1 MTRDAVVMKLGGR
14 RDIAAKKRRMPFVA
28 KIRRE
33 DPFRL
38 RPTACSMAAW
48 ASASLNSSGRSIDV
62 SDPRPLDKGAA
73 EPVDGKAVVRSME
86 MLSL

>member
-1 MTRDAVVMKLGGR
+1 VRSDHWVSSVRSGDRSEDNGSDDGFLHVLSPWLSDDSRRGNLMKLGGC

-48 ASASLNSSGRSIDV
+48 ASHR
-62 SDPRPLDKGAA
+62 
-73 EPVDGKAVVRSME
+73 
-86 MLSL
+86 